1 MKTYIKFLVRTYIRS
16 FLYVVLIIFSL
27 VFIINFLTE
36 LDFFK
41 NIDVSV
47 LFTIYLSLLNS
58 PSMIFEI
65 FPFIFLIST
74 QLFYIKL
81 FHNNEIQVFKYSGLK
96 NSKILIIISLVSLL
110 LGLGIISLFYNTSSN
125 LKNFY
130 LEIKSNYTTDG
141 KYLAVINKNGLWIR
155 DVMDEKIYIV
165 NASAVEENYLIDS
178 FITEFNT
185 EYTVIRNIKSRK
197 IDISSN
203 QWIISKPEIFTQ
215 NVSEKKD
222 EIIIKSNFNYKR
234 IQSLFSNLSSLSFL
248 ELFELKK
255 NYELLNYSTT
265 DINVQI
271 HKLISYPLYLI
282 LMTIFSGIIMLNS
295 KKYKSSTL
303 KISAGLFVCV
313 IIYYLNN
320 IFNVLG
326 TTEKI
331 NYIIAV
337 WIPLLFLVFAIL
349 ILVRKINEK

>member
-1 MKTYIKFLVRTYIRS
+1 MKTYIKFLVGSYINS
-16 FLYVVLIIFSL
+16 FLYVLLIIFSL

-41 NIDVSV
+41 DINVSV
-47 LFTIYLSLLNS
+47 FFTIYLSLLNS

-81 FHNNEIQVFKYSGLK
+81 LSNDEIQVFKYSGLK
-96 NSKILIIISLVSLL
+96 NSKLLTIIGIVSFL
-110 LGLGIISLFYNTSSN
+110 LGLTIVSLFYNASSN

-141 KYLAVINKNGLWIR
+141 KYLAVINRNGLWIR
-155 DVMDEKIYIV
+155 DKIDNKIFIV
-165 NASAVEENYLIDS
+165 NASEVEKNYLIDS
-178 FITEFNT
+178 FITEFDTN
-185 EYTVIRNIKSRK
+185 YKVIRNIKSKK

-203 QWIISKPEIFTQ
+203 QWIVSKPEIFTQ
-215 NVSEKKD
+215 NLSKKKE

-255 NYELLNYSTT
+255 NYDLLNYSTI

-271 HKLISYPLYLI
+271 HKLISYPLYLL
-282 LMTIFSGIIMLNS
+282 LMTIFSSIIMLNS
-295 KKYKSSTL
+295 KKYKSSTF
-303 KISAGLFVCV
+303 KISIGLFLCV

-320 IFNVLG
+320 LFNVLG

-331 NYIIAV
+331 NYIVAV
-337 WIPLLFLVFAIL
+337 WMPLLFLIFTIL
-349 ILVRKINEK
+349 ILMRKINEK

>member
-1 MKTYIKFLVRTYIRS
+1 MKTYIKFLVHTYIRS

-155 DVMDEKIYIV
+155 DIMDKKIYII
-165 NASAVEENYLIDS
+165 NASEIEENYLIDS
-178 FITEFNT
+178 FITEFDT

-203 QWIISKPEIFTQ
+203 QWIVSNPEIFTQ
-215 NVSEKKD
+215 NVSEKKK

-303 KISAGLFVCV
+303 KISAGLFACV

-320 IFNVLG
+320 LFNVLG
-326 TTEKI
+326 TTERI
-331 NYIIAV
+331 NHIVAV